1 MDPQFMPDNPY
12 LLLTPGPLSTTKT
25 VKSVMLRDWCTW
37 DDDYNTIVERIRRC
51 LVRLGSEPDEYTA
64 VPMQGSGTFCVEATV
79 TTAVPRNGKLLVLA
93 NGAYGRR
100 IAEIARRC
108 GIAHEV
114 QDSGELAP
122 PDPDRLEAALKADG
136 AITHVVVV
144 HCETTTGMLN
154 PVQGIGSIV
163 KDHGRLFIV
172 DAMSS
177 FGGIPM
183 DLKTMGVDYL
193 VSSANKCI
201 QGVPGFGFVIAKKDV
216 LTKTRGQAR
225 SLSLDLYDQWRTM
238 EDHHGKWRF
247 TSPTHVVRA
256 FFQALFELEQE
267 GGITARYSRYC
278 TNHRIL
284 VEGMQRLSF
293 QPLLSMELQSP
304 IITAFLNP
312 THAAWNF
319 NRFYADLK
327 ARGFVI
333 YPGKVTD
340 SDTFRIGTIGDVH
353 AEDMVRLID
362 AVADTLACGH
372 EK

>member
-1 MDPQFMPDNPY
+1 MPDNPY

-144 HCETTTGMLN
+144 HCETTTGMFN
-154 PVQGIGSIV
+154 PIQEIGRIEAEPSGAALTGPS
-163 KDHGRLFIV
+163 D
-172 DAMSS
+172 
-177 FGGIPM
+177 PP
-183 DLKTMGVDYL
+183 
-193 VSSANKCI
+193 VS
-201 QGVPGFGFVIAKKDV
+201 G
-216 LTKTRGQAR
+216 
-225 SLSLDLYDQWRTM
+225 
-238 EDHHGKWRF
+238 
-247 TSPTHVVRA
+247 
-256 FFQALFELEQE
+256 
-267 GGITARYSRYC
+267 
-278 TNHRIL
+278 
-284 VEGMQRLSF
+284 
-293 QPLLSMELQSP
+293 
-304 IITAFLNP
+304 
-312 THAAWNF
+312 
-319 NRFYADLK
+319 
-327 ARGFVI
+327 
-333 YPGKVTD
+333 
-340 SDTFRIGTIGDVH
+340 
-353 AEDMVRLID
+353 
-362 AVADTLACGH
+362 
-372 EK
+372 